1 MKENQ
6 IAEYDINEAHIAK
19 VTDKYKDFV
28 LVPEDAK
35 SKVVLM
41 EGLKEHREI
50 RLAIEKKRFKQ
61 LAVASVKNTLATQ
74 VSQVAAKAVVDLDS
88 YIDRGVESWVLEQSS
103 KK

>member
-1 MKENQ
+1 MKNQ

-41 EGLKEHREI
+41 EGLKEHR
-50 RLAIEKKRFKQ
+50 
-61 LAVASVKNTLATQ
+61 
-74 VSQVAAKAVVDLDS
+74 
-88 YIDRGVESWVLEQSS
+88 
-103 KK
+103 